1 MQRIALV
8 AATALVAAFAQ
19 GAHAADMA
27 VSPFF
32 RGSPVVIGYNWQ
44 GYYVG
49 ANIGWS
55 RTSSD
60 ISWSPDPTQFN
71 FFVPGVGVF
80 SDLGPISA
88 ASKNTLTSNGA
99 AGGIQTGYNW
109 QWGNI
114 VAGLEGDVTF
124 MRNNAN
130 LTAGL
135 PPPSVAPAMLAE
147 TARLDWLITVRP
159 RIGYAWDNWL
169 FYVTGGWALGKVVFS
184 DQLTTSVGA
193 VMGTTMSRELGGWTV
208 GAGVEYGLVSG
219 WSLKAEYLYTDLGS
233 AAVLMGPDVF
243 QETVG
248 TNHTMTNQIAR
259 IGFNFRFGGEHE
271 VVVKYP

>member
-1 MQRIALV
+1 MQRIALF

-27 VSPFF
+27 VSPLF

-55 RTSSD
+55 RASSD
-60 ISWSPDPTQFN
+60 ISWSPDPTAFQFISN
-71 FFVPGVGVF
+71 GVTF
-80 SDLGPISA
+80 SDVGPISS

-109 QWGNI
+109 QWGNV
-114 VAGLEGDVTF
+114 VAGIEGDVTF

-130 LTAGL
+130 VTVGL
-135 PPPSVAPAMLAE
+135 PPPSQQALLSQ
-147 TARLDWLITVRP
+147 TARLDWLVTVRP
-159 RIGYAWDNWL
+159 RVGYAWDNWL
-169 FYVTGGWALGKVVFS
+169 LYVTGGWAMGKAVFS
-184 DQLTTSVGA
+184 DQLTATTGEVL
-193 VMGTTMSRELGGWTV
+193 GTAMSRELGGWTV

-233 AAVLMGPDVF
+233 AAVLMGPGVF
-243 QETVG
+243 GSTAG
-248 TNHTMTNQIAR
+248 TNHTMTDQIAR

-271 VVVKYP
+271 VVVKYPN

>member
-19 GAHAADMA
+19 GAHAADMS
-27 VSPFF
+27 VTPFF

-49 ANIGWS
+49 ANVGWS
-55 RTSSD
+55 RASSD
-60 ISWSPDPTQFN
+60 ISWTPDPT
-71 FFVPGVGVF
+71 VF
-80 SDLGPISA
+80 LDAGPITSA
-88 ASKNTLTSNGA
+88 ANNTLSSNGA
-99 AGGIQTGYNW
+99 TGGIQTGYNW

-114 VAGLEGDVTF
+114 VAGIEGDIDFV
-124 MRNNAN
+124 RNNAN
-130 LTAGL
+130 LSTAPIPGAL
-135 PPPSVAPAMLAE
+135 PFTALSE
-147 TARLDWLITVRP
+147 SARLDWLITVRP

-169 FYVTGGWALGKVVFS
+169 LYVTGGWALGKAVWS
-184 DQLTTSVGA
+184 DALTAGNGQII
-193 VMGTTMSRELGGWTV
+193 GTTMSRELGGWTV

-233 AAVLMGPDVF
+233 AAVLMGPTGLGLVVAGG
-243 QETVG
+243 TVG
-248 TNHTMTNQIAR
+248 TNHTMTDQIAR

-271 VVVKYP
+271 VVVKYPN